1 MTARHVEFLVEEPSM
16 EAFLRALLPRLLP
29 PDRSFDVRVFQGKPD
44 LLRKLENR
52 LRGYAKWLPEDH
64 RIVVMVDRD
73 NDECHALK
81 VQLEETAGRA
91 GLLTRSRAAGR
102 PWQLVNRV
110 VIEELE
116 AWYFGDW
123 DAVRA
128 AYPRVS
134 ATIPN
139 KAPYRVPDA
148 IVGRDLGS
156 VRANLETAQ
165 LLHDRTA
172 QGGSG
177 ASHRHSHRSGPQS
190 FAELRPIRRRHCR
203 GKRLKE
209 QLTSHPSEVIPK
221 PPRRRG

>member
-1 MTARHVEFLVEEPSM
+1 M

-29 PDRSFDVRVFQGKPD
+29 RDRTFEVQVFQGKRD
-44 LLRKLENR
+44 LLQKLESR
-52 LRGYAKWLPEDH
+52 LRGYARWLPDDC

-73 NDECHALK
+73 DDECRTLK
-81 VQLEETAGRA
+81 EQLEEAGDRA
-91 GLLTRSRAAGR
+91 GLLSRSRATER

-123 DAVRA
+123 QAVRA

-148 IVGRDLGS
+148 IAGGTWEAFERILKRHGYFSTGLRKVEAARAIAAQIDPARNRSHSFGS
-156 VRANLETAQ
+156 FVSAIVEATA
-165 LLHDRTA
+165 
-172 QGGSG
+172 
-177 ASHRHSHRSGPQS
+177 
-190 FAELRPIRRRHCR
+190 
-203 GKRLKE
+203 
-209 QLTSHPSEVIPK
+209 
-221 PPRRRG
+221 

>member
-1 MTARHVEFLVEEPSM
+1 MTAQHLEFLVEERSM
-16 EAFLRALLPRLLP
+16 EAFLLALLPRLLP
-29 PDRSFDVRVFQGKPD
+29 RDRTFQVHVFQGKRD
-44 LLRKLENR
+44 LLQKLESR
-52 LRGYAKWLPEDH
+52 LRGYARWLSDDC

-81 VQLEETAGRA
+81 AQLEEAAGRA
-91 GLLTRSRAAGR
+91 GLLSRSRATEY

-148 IVGRDLGS
+148 IVGGTWEAFERILKRRGYFTTGLRKAEAA
-156 VRANLETAQ
+156 RAIATHIDPARN
-165 LLHDRTA
+165 
-172 QGGSG
+172 
-177 ASHRHSHRSGPQS
+177 RSQS
-190 FAELRPIRRRHCR
+190 FGLFVDAIVEA
-203 GKRLKE
+203 
-209 QLTSHPSEVIPK
+209 SA
-221 PPRRRG
+221 

>member
-81 VQLEETAGRA
+81 AQLEEAAGRA
-91 GLLTRSRAAGR
+91 GLLSRSRATEY

-123 DAVRA
+123 QAVRA

-134 ATIPN
+134 AANPN
-139 KAPYRVPDA
+139 KAPYRIPDA
-148 IVGRDLGS
+148 IVGGTWEAFERILKRRGYFTTGLRKAEAA
-156 VRANLETAQ
+156 RAIATHIDPARN
-165 LLHDRTA
+165 
-172 QGGSG
+172 
-177 ASHRHSHRSGPQS
+177 RSQS
-190 FAELRPIRRRHCR
+190 FGLFVDAIVEA
-203 GKRLKE
+203 
-209 QLTSHPSEVIPK
+209 SA
-221 PPRRRG
+221 